1 MLFLASQT
9 SSSWHCTLC
18 VTSAFVLLAAGR
30 RLAELELVLLLV
42 QVCVLTSFAV
52 CIYVMVYIVNSVYV
66 RLYEGVSAQVYGVWF
81 VVCVFHMYVHACL
94 CVMCEVASVHTMS
107 NTYGTAR

>member
-1 MLFLASQT
+1 MALLVCEA
-9 SSSWHCTLC
+9 
-18 VTSAFVLLAAGR
+18 VLLFTLATGR